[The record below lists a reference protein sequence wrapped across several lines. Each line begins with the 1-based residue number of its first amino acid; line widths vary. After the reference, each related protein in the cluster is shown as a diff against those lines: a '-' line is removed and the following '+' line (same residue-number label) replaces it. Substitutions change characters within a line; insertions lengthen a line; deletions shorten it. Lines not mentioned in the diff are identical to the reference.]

1 MKKTQ
6 QVAPALKSFQL
17 HKHIPFSVVDPT
29 SLPTNLKDA
38 LHEFMIGQTV
48 PHEIYI
54 YAHDYEL
61 FQRLVKSGQIKIE

>member
-6 QVAPALKSFQL
+6 QIAPDLEAFKF
-17 HKHIPFSVVDPT
+17 HKDIPFSVVNPT
-29 SLPTNLKDA
+29 NLPANLKDA
-38 LHEFMIGQTV
+38 LDEFMIGQTV
-48 PHEIYI
+48 PHDTYI